1 MLVDRNISP
10 AICYASTIK
19 LAVTLL
25 LQFASIYHPFL
36 PMAEL
41 SHRWVSLG
49 WPAQEEPSSEMTE
62 EYPDLMNI
70 PEDSQNVTTV
80 DHTAL
85 EIAELKQSVD
95 TFFILVNSFA
105 IFFLQGGFAFLE
117 AGSVRSKNTTNILIK
132 NILDCLIG
140 AVAFWICGYMIAA
153 SDGNAFMG
161 LDSK

>member
-1 MLVDRNISP
+1 
-10 AICYASTIK
+10 
-19 LAVTLL
+19 
-25 LQFASIYHPFL
+25 
-36 PMAEL
+36 
-41 SHRWVSLG
+41 
-49 WPAQEEPSSEMTE
+49 MTE

-80 DHTAL
+80 DHTSL

>member
-1 MLVDRNISP
+1 
-10 AICYASTIK
+10 
-19 LAVTLL
+19 
-25 LQFASIYHPFL
+25 
-36 PMAEL
+36 
-41 SHRWVSLG
+41 
-49 WPAQEEPSSEMTE
+49 MTE

-80 DHTAL
+80 DNTAL

-140 AVAFWICGYMIAA
+140 AVAFWICGYMIAS

-161 LDSK
+161 FDSK

>member
-1 MLVDRNISP
+1 
-10 AICYASTIK
+10 
-19 LAVTLL
+19 
-25 LQFASIYHPFL
+25 
-36 PMAEL
+36 
-41 SHRWVSLG
+41 
-49 WPAQEEPSSEMTE
+49 MTE

-70 PEDSQNVTTV
+70 PEDSQNVLMNDEEGFDERMPRSLMKAILSTTTISTTTAV
-80 DHTAL
+80 DYTAL
-85 EIAELKQSVD
+85 EIADLKQSVD